1 MDLTTI
7 IGIVVGFALI
17 INGIALDTSDGIAYV
32 ITNLKNFAD
41 APSAIIVVGGT
52 IAAIVANYSPKH
64 LKAIP
69 KHLKIMMDGKKFDPM
84 EYIDTLVDF
93 AQIARKNGLL
103 ALEEKANQVDDP
115 FFKQGLMLIV
125 DATDADRVKEMLNND
140 LDNLVARHDE
150 VVGMYD
156 RASSTAPAFGMIGTL
171 VGLINSMN
179 LEDSSGAGSLGAS
192 MSVALV
198 TTFYGCILA
207 NLIFNP
213 IATKL
218 KIRHSEEE
226 LCKTIIIEGVLSIQA
241 GENPKFLKEKLISF
255 LPQENDINRKIK
267 EKQILNRLI
276 RG

>member
-7 IGIVVGFALI
+7 IGIVVGLALI

-52 IAAIVANYSPKH
+52 IAAVVANYSPKH

-156 RASSTAPAFGMIGTL
+156 RASSTAP
-171 VGLINSMN
+171 
-179 LEDSSGAGSLGAS
+179 DRK
-192 MSVALV
+192 SVV
-198 TTFYGCILA
+198 
-207 NLIFNP
+207 
-213 IATKL
+213 
-218 KIRHSEEE
+218 
-226 LCKTIIIEGVLSIQA
+226 
-241 GENPKFLKEKLISF
+241 
-255 LPQENDINRKIK
+255 
-267 EKQILNRLI
+267 
-276 RG
+276 

>member
-7 IGIVVGFALI
+7 IGIIVGIAFI
-17 INGIALDTSDGIAYV
+17 VNGIALDTSDGIKYV
-32 ITNLKNFAD
+32 IGNLGNFAD
-41 APSAIIVVGGT
+41 PPSAIIVVGGT
-52 IAAIVANYSPKH
+52 IAAVVANYSSKH
-64 LKAIP
+64 LKAVP
-69 KHLKIMMDGKKFDPM
+69 KHLKIMLDGKKFDPM

-103 ALEEKANQVDDP
+103 ALEEKANQIDDP

-150 VVGMYD
+150 VVGMYEK
-156 RASSTAPAFGMIGTL
+156 ASSTAPAFGMIGTL
-171 VGLINSMN
+171 VGLINMLKSMN

-207 NLIFNP
+207 NLILQQN
-213 IATKL
+213 
-218 KIRHSEEE
+218 
-226 LCKTIIIEGVLSIQA
+226 
-241 GENPKFLKEKLISF
+241 
-255 LPQENDINRKIK
+255 
-267 EKQILNRLI
+267 
-276 RG
+276 

>member
-7 IGIVVGFALI
+7 IGIVVGIALI
-17 INGIALDTSDGIAYV
+17 INGIALDTSNGIAYV
-32 ITNLKNFAD
+32 IGNLKNFAD
-41 APSAIIVVGGT
+41 APSAIIVIGGT
-52 IAAIVANYSPKH
+52 IAAVVANYSPKH

-69 KHLKIMMDGKKFDPM
+69 KHLQIMMDGKKFDPM

-140 LDNLVARHDE
+140 LDNLVARHEE
-150 VVGMYD
+150 VVGMYE

-171 VGLINSMN
+171 VGLINMLKSMN
-179 LEDSSGAGSLGAS
+179 LEDSGGADSLGAS

-218 KIRHSEEE
+218 RIRHSEEE

-255 LPQENDINRKIK
+255 LPQRQRELASEESGEWYK
-267 EKQILNRLI
+267 
-276 RG
+276 

>member
-171 VGLINSMN
+171 VGLINMLAKLDDPSTV
-179 LEDSSGAGSLGAS
+179 GPS

-198 TTFYGCILA
+198 TTLYGSLIA
-207 NLIFNP
+207 NWLCNP
-213 IATKL
+213 TAAKL
-218 KIRHSEEE
+218 QVNNDEE
-226 LCKTIIIEGVLSIQA
+226 LRIKEITVEGLLSIQA
-241 GENPKFLKEKLISF
+241 GENPRVIEEKLKSF
-255 LPQENDINRKIK
+255 LSPKVRESMMEQGGGE
-267 EKQILNRLI
+267 E
-276 RG
+276 

>member
-1 MDLTTI
+1 MDITTI
-7 IGIVVGFALI
+7 IGIVLGFALI
-17 INGIALDTSDGIAYV
+17 INGIALEVTETGIAYV
-32 ITNLKNFAD
+32 IENVKNFFD
-41 APSAIIVVGGT
+41 VPSLIIVLGGT

-69 KHLKIMMDGKKFDPM
+69 KHLKIMLDGKKFDPM

-115 FFKQGLMLIV
+115 FFKQSLMLIV

-140 LDNLVARHDE
+140 LDNLVARHEE
-150 VVGMYD
+150 VVGMYE
-156 RASSTAPAFGMIGTL
+156 RGSATAPAFGMIGTL
-171 VGLINSMN
+171 VGLINMLRSMD
-179 LEDSSGAGSLGAS
+179 LSGSGGAGSLGSS

-207 NLIFNP
+207 NVIFNP

-255 LPQENDINRKIK
+255 LPQAQRDAVSE
-267 EKQILNRLI
+267 ESQQ
-276 RG
+276 

>member
-103 ALEEKANQVDDP
+103 ALEEKANQVEI
-115 FFKQGLMLIV
+115 G
-125 DATDADRVKEMLNND
+125 
-140 LDNLVARHDE
+140 
-150 VVGMYD
+150 
-156 RASSTAPAFGMIGTL
+156 RAH
-171 VGLINSMN
+171 V
-179 LEDSSGAGSLGAS
+179 
-192 MSVALV
+192 
-198 TTFYGCILA
+198 
-207 NLIFNP
+207 
-213 IATKL
+213 
-218 KIRHSEEE
+218 
-226 LCKTIIIEGVLSIQA
+226 
-241 GENPKFLKEKLISF
+241 
-255 LPQENDINRKIK
+255 
-267 EKQILNRLI
+267 
-276 RG
+276 

>member
-52 IAAIVANYSPKH
+52 
-64 LKAIP
+64 
-69 KHLKIMMDGKKFDPM
+69 
-84 EYIDTLVDF
+84 YIDTLVDF

-150 VVGMYD
+150 VVGMYE

-171 VGLINSMN
+171 VGLINMLKSMN
-179 LEDSSGAGSLGAS
+179 LEDSSGASSLGAS

-218 KIRHSEEE
+218 RIRHSEEE

-255 LPQENDINRKIK
+255 LPQRQRELAS
-267 EKQILNRLI
+267 EES
-276 RG
+276 GE

>member
-7 IGIVVGFALI
+7 IGIVVGIALI
-17 INGIALDTSDGIAYV
+17 INGIALDTSNGIAYV
-32 ITNLKNFAD
+32 IGNLKNFAD
-41 APSAIIVVGGT
+41 APSAIIVIGGT
-52 IAAIVANYSPKH
+52 IAAVVANYSPKH

-69 KHLKIMMDGKKFDPM
+69 KHLQIMMDGKKFDPM

-93 AQIARKNGLL
+93 VQIARKNGLL

-140 LDNLVARHDE
+140 LDNLVARHEE
-150 VVGMYD
+150 VVGMYE

-171 VGLINSMN
+171 VGLINMLKSMN
-179 LEDSSGAGSLGAS
+179 LEDSGGAGSLGAS

-218 KIRHSEEE
+218 RIRHSEEE

-255 LPQENDINRKIK
+255 LPQRQRELAS
-267 EKQILNRLI
+267 EES
-276 RG
+276 GE